1 MHRLRHG
8 LHGFCVGLTR
18 TTETM
23 AALLLAFIV
32 IVNFLGVFYRYGLRD
47 PIGWTEEAMR
57 YAVVWA
63 TFLAASAALYRGEHM
78 VLNVFENARL
88 AWLRWTMHV
97 VVFLCI
103 GTFCFIVIWK
113 GWPVAWRNWHQVSPT
128 MNLPMFWP
136 YVAVTVGFTLML
148 LKTVALLLMPPGFAA
163 ASFAEE
169 SVAADIDPSDT

>member
-1 MHRLRHG
+1 MHAFRHG
-8 LHGFCVGLTR
+8 LHRFCVVLTW
-18 TTETM
+18 TTETI
-23 AALLLAFIV
+23 AAVLLAFIV

-78 VLNVFENARL
+78 VLNVFDNVAL

-97 VVFLCI
+97 VVLLCI
-103 GTFCFIVIWK
+103 AAFSLVVIWN
-113 GWPVAWRNWHQVSPT
+113 GWPLAARNWAQVSPT

-136 YVAVTVGFTLML
+136 YVAVTVGFGLML

-163 ASFAEE
+163 RTFAE
-169 SVAADIDPSDT
+169 SPLAADINRSDT